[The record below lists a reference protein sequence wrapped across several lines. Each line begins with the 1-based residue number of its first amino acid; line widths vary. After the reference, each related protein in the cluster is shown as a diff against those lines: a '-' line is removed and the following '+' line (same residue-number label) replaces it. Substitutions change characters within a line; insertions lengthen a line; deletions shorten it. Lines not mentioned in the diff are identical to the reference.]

1 MSHPSGAA
9 RPAAEAPAQTG
20 SGAIETP
27 CIKMCSVEP
36 VRGVCLGC
44 GRTLREIGAWTAFSP
59 ETRRAIMIALPDRL
73 ARIRQSMAGAD
84 AAPDTPAD

>member
-27 CIKMCSVEP
+27 CIKMCAVEP

-73 ARIRQSMAGAD
+73 ARLKLATAD
-84 AAPDTPAD
+84 APPDPAAD